1 MVDWILFLFIMT
13 VKSPLTSLQ
22 QGNRYL
28 HVSLLLCFISRQST
42 RPPLQVLPQ
51 DKSIGSFS
59 VYEEASINQPS
70 FK

>member
-1 MVDWILFLFIMT
+1 MSTILFFIPF
-13 VKSPLTSLQ
+13 S
-22 QGNRYL
+22 
-28 HVSLLLCFISRQST
+28 SRQSAPPA